1 LSVTD
6 GPLTVKRIDA
16 PFNIERNIK
25 GLSAEERHRD
35 QLRNR

>member
-6 GPLTVKRIDA
+6 GPLTVIDA